1 MIKWYF
7 RKLLPTF
14 IWILIICKKLDAT
27 VAHGDAAIATAV
39 APAAAT
45 APAATVAAVDA
56 INDED
61 VQVKQPLKLVL
72 HFHYG
77 VRFVPFS
84 PIFQTNFAL
93 LCFV

>member
-7 RKLLPTF
+7 RKLLPVF

-45 APAATVAAVDA
+45 VAAVDA

-61 VQVKQPLKLVL
+61 VQVIQPLKLVL